1 MSHDMSEKTE
11 SWKKSARYS
20 LHASPKNK
28 REKRERVVS
37 AEATESWKPFMGLK
51 GKIGNLFTGKRFK
64 TVRNHF

>member
-1 MSHDMSEKTE
+1 MSHDMSEKTV

-28 REKRERVVS
+28 REKRVVS

-51 GKIGNLFTGKRFK
+51 GKIFSCMLVANG
-64 TVRNHF
+64 